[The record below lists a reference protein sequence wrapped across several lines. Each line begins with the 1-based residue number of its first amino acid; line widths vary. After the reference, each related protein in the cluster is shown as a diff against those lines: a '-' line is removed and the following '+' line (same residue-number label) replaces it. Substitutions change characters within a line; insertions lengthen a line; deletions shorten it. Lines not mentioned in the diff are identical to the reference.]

1 MPNKSRL
8 HPLALPVLLALGAA
22 NFSYAQASAP
32 DSAQVTT
39 AAIAEPAAVPVAD
52 AAATPPSVDAVPA
65 ATVPPEPPITSAPP
79 ATPATPVSLVKPK
92 TAMWPDQIES
102 SGSIMPWQETYIGSE
117 VGGLRLASVLISV
130 GDTVT
135 KGEVLARLDT
145 ATVETDLDAANA
157 QLMEAEGTLAQA
169 VATLNRANR
178 LAPSGGLSRQ
188 ELTLYE
194 TQKNTAE
201 ARVNAARAQ
210 VKRQQLRLKFATIVA
225 PDDGVISASSASEG
239 AIVQAGGELFRL
251 IRQGRLEWR
260 AEVKGE
266 TLLKLSIGQ
275 EVIVNSPLGSE
286 VKGRVR
292 RLSPTID
299 VTTGNGLVYVDLPTG
314 TNLKA
319 GLTVSGSIGMGKRK
333 ALFLPSSAVIRSDKD
348 AKVFRIGAEN
358 KLVAVDVK
366 TGRTKGD
373 SIEIVSGLDERS
385 EVVGTDVERL
395 EVGQLVD
402 SVAHDH
408 QAELPGGGTEGG

>member
-1 MPNKSRL
+1 MPL
-8 HPLALPVLLALGAA
+8 VCTLAVPTLLAFGAV
-22 NFSYAQASAP
+22 NFSHAQSSAP
-32 DSAQVTT
+32 DASVTT
-39 AAIAEPAAVPVAD
+39 TALVAEPM
-52 AAATPPSVDAVPA
+52 AATPPLGVDTPNTPAVA
-65 ATVPPEPPITSAPP
+65 
-79 ATPATPVSLVKPK
+79 ATPVSLVKPK
-92 TAMWPDQIES
+92 TALWPDQIEA

-135 KGEVLARLDT
+135 KGQVLARLDT

-157 QLMEAEGTLAQA
+157 QLMETEGTLAQA
-169 VATLNRANR
+169 VATLDRANR

-225 PDDGVISASSASEG
+225 PDDGVISASSAYEG

-299 VTTGNGLVYVDLPTG
+299 VSTGNGLVYVNLPTG

-319 GLTVSGSIGMGKRK
+319 GLNVSGSIGMGKRK
-333 ALFLPSSAVIRSDKD
+333 ALFLPGGAVMRGDKQ
-348 AKVFRIGAEN
+348 AKVFKIGSEN
-358 KLVAVDVK
+358 RLVAVDVR

-373 SIEIVSGLDERS
+373 AIEIVGGLDEQS
-385 EVVGTDVERL
+385 EVVGGDVDRL
-395 EVGQLVD
+395 AAGQLVD
-402 SVAHDH
+402 SSARERE
-408 QAELPGGGTEGG
+408 AEESN

>member
-1 MPNKSRL
+1 MPHRTKRAFRIRSFVL
-8 HPLALPVLLALGAA
+8 HAVLALGAA
-22 NFSYAQASAP
+22 NFSYAEASAP
-32 DSAQVTT
+32 DA
-39 AAIAEPAAVPVAD
+39 AAVKEAPVAEQI
-52 AAATPPSVDAVPA
+52 ATTLP
-65 ATVPPEPPITSAPP
+65 APP
-79 ATPATPVSLVKPK
+79 VAPATPVTLVKAK
-92 TAMWPDQIES
+92 TALWPDQIEA
-102 SGSIMPWQETYIGSE
+102 SGSIMPWQETLIGSE
-117 VGGLRLASVLISV
+117 VGGLRLADVLISV

-135 KGEVLARLDT
+135 KGQVLARLDT

-169 VATLNRANR
+169 VATLDRANR

-210 VKRQQLRLKFATIVA
+210 VKRQKLRLKFATIVA
-225 PDDGVISASSASEG
+225 PDDGVISAISVSEG
-239 AIVQAGGELFRL
+239 AIVQAGNELFRL

-266 TLLKLSIGQ
+266 TLLKLAIGQ

-319 GLTVSGSIGMGKRK
+319 GLNVSGSIGMSKRK
-333 ALFLPSSAVIRSDKD
+333 ALYVPSSAVVRGDKD
-348 AKVFRIGAEN
+348 AKVFKIGADS
-358 KLVAVDVK
+358 KLVAVDVR
-366 TGRTKGD
+366 TGRSKGD
-373 SIEIVSGLDERS
+373 AIEIVSGLDERS
-385 EVVGTDVERL
+385 EVIAADVDRL

-402 SVAHDH
+402 SSVHEH
-408 QAELPGGGTEGG
+408 ESESPGGGAEGN

>member
-1 MPNKSRL
+1 MPYLSRMPHRTKRAFRIRSFVL
-8 HPLALPVLLALGAA
+8 HAVLALGAA
-22 NFSYAQASAP
+22 NFSYAEASAP
-32 DSAQVTT
+32 DA
-39 AAIAEPAAVPVAD
+39 AAVKEAPVAEQI
-52 AAATPPSVDAVPA
+52 ATTLP
-65 ATVPPEPPITSAPP
+65 APP
-79 ATPATPVSLVKPK
+79 VAPATPVTLVKAK
-92 TAMWPDQIES
+92 TALWPDQIEA
-102 SGSIMPWQETYIGSE
+102 SGSIMPWQETLIGSE
-117 VGGLRLASVLISV
+117 VGGLRLADVLISV

-135 KGEVLARLDT
+135 KGQVLARLDT

-169 VATLNRANR
+169 VATLDRANR

-210 VKRQQLRLKFATIVA
+210 VKRQKLRLKFATIVA
-225 PDDGVISASSASEG
+225 PDDGVISAISVSEG
-239 AIVQAGGELFRL
+239 AIVQAGNELFRL

-266 TLLKLSIGQ
+266 TLLKLAIGQ

-319 GLTVSGSIGMGKRK
+319 GLNVSGSIGMSKRK
-333 ALFLPSSAVIRSDKD
+333 ALYVPSSAVVRSDKD
-348 AKVFRIGAEN
+348 AKVFKIGADS
-358 KLVAVDVK
+358 KLVAVDVR
-366 TGRTKGD
+366 TGRSKGD
-373 SIEIVSGLDERS
+373 AIEIVSGLDERS
-385 EVVGTDVERL
+385 EVIAADVDRL

-402 SVAHDH
+402 SSVHEH
-408 QAELPGGGTEGG
+408 ESESPGGGAEGN

>member
-1 MPNKSRL
+1 MPNNSRL

-52 AAATPPSVDAVPA
+52 AAATPPSVEAVPA
-65 ATVPPEPPITSAPP
+65 ATVPPEPPITSAP
-79 ATPATPVSLVKPK
+79 PATPVSLVKPK

-210 VKRQQLRLKFATIVA
+210 VKRQQLRFKFATIVA

-239 AIVQAGGELFRL
+239 AIVQAGGLAQNNTDPRGGGPFSAYR
-251 IRQGRLEWR
+251 
-260 AEVKGE
+260 
-266 TLLKLSIGQ
+266 
-275 EVIVNSPLGSE
+275 SP
-286 VKGRVR
+286 
-292 RLSPTID
+292 
-299 VTTGNGLVYVDLPTG
+299 
-314 TNLKA
+314 
-319 GLTVSGSIGMGKRK
+319 
-333 ALFLPSSAVIRSDKD
+333 
-348 AKVFRIGAEN
+348 
-358 KLVAVDVK
+358 
-366 TGRTKGD
+366 
-373 SIEIVSGLDERS
+373 
-385 EVVGTDVERL
+385 
-395 EVGQLVD
+395 
-402 SVAHDH
+402 
-408 QAELPGGGTEGG
+408 PGGDHP

>member
-1 MPNKSRL
+1 MPYLSRMPHRTKRAFRIRSFVL
-8 HPLALPVLLALGAA
+8 HAVLALGAA
-22 NFSYAQASAP
+22 NFSYAEASAP
-32 DSAQVTT
+32 DA
-39 AAIAEPAAVPVAD
+39 AAVKEAPVAEQI
-52 AAATPPSVDAVPA
+52 ATTLP
-65 ATVPPEPPITSAPP
+65 APP
-79 ATPATPVSLVKPK
+79 VAPATPVTLVKAK
-92 TAMWPDQIES
+92 TALWPDQIEA
-102 SGSIMPWQETYIGSE
+102 SGSIMPWQETLIGSE
-117 VGGLRLASVLISV
+117 VGGLRLADVLISV

-135 KGEVLARLDT
+135 KGQVLARLDT

-169 VATLNRANR
+169 VATLDRANR

-210 VKRQQLRLKFATIVA
+210 VKRQKLRLKFATIVA
-225 PDDGVISASSASEG
+225 PDDGVISAISVSEG
-239 AIVQAGGELFRL
+239 AIVQAGNELFRL

-266 TLLKLSIGQ
+266 TLLKLAIGQ

-319 GLTVSGSIGMGKRK
+319 GLNVSGSIGMSKRK
-333 ALFLPSSAVIRSDKD
+333 ALYVPSSAVVRGDKD
-348 AKVFRIGAEN
+348 AKVFKIGADS
-358 KLVAVDVK
+358 KLVAVDVH
-366 TGRTKGD
+366 TGRSKGD
-373 SIEIVSGLDERS
+373 AIEIVSGLDERS
-385 EVVGTDVERL
+385 EVIAADVDRL

-402 SVAHDH
+402 SSVHEH
-408 QAELPGGGTEGG
+408 ESESPGGGAEGN

>member
-1 MPNKSRL
+1 MISG
-8 HPLALPVLLALGAA
+8 VSC
-22 NFSYAQASAP
+22 FAP
-32 DSAQVTT
+32 DCASLGEQRFVEGRIAPIKRQFDTVRNQTGKHAQGTICYT
-39 AAIAEPAAVPVAD
+39 ISPVH
-52 AAATPPSVDAVPA
+52 
-65 ATVPPEPPITSAPP
+65 TVPNFLKLADDIAG
-79 ATPATPVSLVKPK
+79 
-92 TAMWPDQIES
+92 QIEA

-348 AKVFRIGAEN
+348 AKVFRIGADN

-402 SVAHDH
+402 SAAHDH

>member
-1 MPNKSRL
+1 MPYLSRMPHRTKRAFRIRSFVL
-8 HPLALPVLLALGAA
+8 HAVLALGAA
-22 NFSYAQASAP
+22 NFSYAEASAP
-32 DSAQVTT
+32 DA
-39 AAIAEPAAVPVAD
+39 AAVKEAPVAEQI
-52 AAATPPSVDAVPA
+52 ATTLP
-65 ATVPPEPPITSAPP
+65 APP
-79 ATPATPVSLVKPK
+79 VAPATPVTLVKAK
-92 TAMWPDQIES
+92 TALWPDQIEA
-102 SGSIMPWQETYIGSE
+102 SGSIMPWQETLIGSE
-117 VGGLRLASVLISV
+117 VGGLRLADVLISV

-135 KGEVLARLDT
+135 KGQVLARLDT

-169 VATLNRANR
+169 VATLDRANR

-210 VKRQQLRLKFATIVA
+210 VKRQKLRLKFATIVA
-225 PDDGVISASSASEG
+225 PDDGVISAISVSEG
-239 AIVQAGGELFRL
+239 AIVQAGNELFRL

-266 TLLKLSIGQ
+266 TLLKLAIGQ

-319 GLTVSGSIGMGKRK
+319 GLNVSGSIGMGKRK
-333 ALFLPSSAVIRSDKD
+333 ALYVPSSAVVRGDKD
-348 AKVFRIGAEN
+348 AKVFKIGADS
-358 KLVAVDVK
+358 KLVAVDVH
-366 TGRTKGD
+366 TGRSKGD
-373 SIEIVSGLDERS
+373 AIEIVSGLDERS
-385 EVVGTDVERL
+385 EVIAADVDRL

-402 SVAHDH
+402 SSVHEH
-408 QAELPGGGTEGG
+408 ESESPGGGAEGN

>member
-1 MPNKSRL
+1 MPYLSRMPHRTKRAFRIRSFVL
-8 HPLALPVLLALGAA
+8 HAVLALGAA
-22 NFSYAQASAP
+22 NFSYAEASAP
-32 DSAQVTT
+32 DA
-39 AAIAEPAAVPVAD
+39 AAVKEAPVAEQI
-52 AAATPPSVDAVPA
+52 ATTLP
-65 ATVPPEPPITSAPP
+65 APP
-79 ATPATPVSLVKPK
+79 VAPATPVTLVKAK
-92 TAMWPDQIES
+92 TALWPDQIEA
-102 SGSIMPWQETYIGSE
+102 SGSIMPWQETLIGSE
-117 VGGLRLASVLISV
+117 VGGLRLADVLISV

-135 KGEVLARLDT
+135 KGQVLARLDT

-169 VATLNRANR
+169 VATLDRANR

-210 VKRQQLRLKFATIVA
+210 VKRQKLRLKFATIVA
-225 PDDGVISASSASEG
+225 PDDGVISAISVSEG
-239 AIVQAGGELFRL
+239 AIVQAGNELFRL

-266 TLLKLSIGQ
+266 TLLKLAIGQ

-319 GLTVSGSIGMGKRK
+319 GLNVSGSIGMGKRK
-333 ALFLPSSAVIRSDKD
+333 ALYVPSSAVVRGDKD
-348 AKVFRIGAEN
+348 AKVFKIGADS
-358 KLVAVDVK
+358 KLVAVDVR
-366 TGRTKGD
+366 TGRSKGD
-373 SIEIVSGLDERS
+373 AIEIVSGLDERS
-385 EVVGTDVERL
+385 EVIAADVDRL

-402 SVAHDH
+402 SSVHEH
-408 QAELPGGGTEGG
+408 ESESPGGGAEGN

>member
-1 MPNKSRL
+1 MPYLSRMPHRTKRAFRIRSFVL
-8 HPLALPVLLALGAA
+8 HAVLALGAA
-22 NFSYAQASAP
+22 NFSYAEASAP
-32 DSAQVTT
+32 DA
-39 AAIAEPAAVPVAD
+39 AAVKEAPVAEQI
-52 AAATPPSVDAVPA
+52 ATTLP
-65 ATVPPEPPITSAPP
+65 APP
-79 ATPATPVSLVKPK
+79 VAPATPVTLVKAK
-92 TAMWPDQIES
+92 TALWPDQIEA
-102 SGSIMPWQETYIGSE
+102 SGSIMPWQETLIGSE
-117 VGGLRLASVLISV
+117 VGGLRLADVLISV

-135 KGEVLARLDT
+135 KGQVLARLDT

-169 VATLNRANR
+169 VATLDRANR

-210 VKRQQLRLKFATIVA
+210 VKRQKLRLKFATIVA
-225 PDDGVISASSASEG
+225 PDDGVISAISVSEG
-239 AIVQAGGELFRL
+239 AIVQAGNELFRL

-266 TLLKLSIGQ
+266 TLLKLAIGQ

-319 GLTVSGSIGMGKRK
+319 GLNVSGSIGMGKRK
-333 ALFLPSSAVIRSDKD
+333 ALYVPSSAVVRSDKD
-348 AKVFRIGAEN
+348 AKVFKIGADS
-358 KLVAVDVK
+358 KLVAVDVR
-366 TGRTKGD
+366 TGRSKGD
-373 SIEIVSGLDERS
+373 AIEIVSGLDERS
-385 EVVGTDVERL
+385 EVIAADVDRL

-402 SVAHDH
+402 SSVHEH
-408 QAELPGGGTEGG
+408 ESESPGGGAEGN

>member
-1 MPNKSRL
+1 M
-8 HPLALPVLLALGAA
+8 
-22 NFSYAQASAP
+22 
-32 DSAQVTT
+32 
-39 AAIAEPAAVPVAD
+39 
-52 AAATPPSVDAVPA
+52 
-65 ATVPPEPPITSAPP
+65 
-79 ATPATPVSLVKPK
+79 
-92 TAMWPDQIES
+92 
-102 SGSIMPWQETYIGSE
+102 
-117 VGGLRLASVLISV
+117 
-130 GDTVT
+130 T
-135 KGEVLARLDT
+135 KGQVLARLDT

-169 VATLNRANR
+169 VATLDRANR

-225 PDDGVISASSASEG
+225 PDDGVISAISVSEG
-239 AIVQAGGELFRL
+239 AIVQAGNELFRL

-266 TLLKLSIGQ
+266 TLLKLAIGQ

-319 GLTVSGSIGMGKRK
+319 GLNVSGSIGMGKRK
-333 ALFLPSSAVIRSDKD
+333 ALYVPSSAVVRGDKD
-348 AKVFRIGAEN
+348 AKVFKIGADS
-358 KLVAVDVK
+358 KLVAVDVH
-366 TGRTKGD
+366 TGRSKGD
-373 SIEIVSGLDERS
+373 AIEIVSGLDERS
-385 EVVGTDVERL
+385 EVIAADVDRL

-402 SVAHDH
+402 SSVHEH
-408 QAELPGGGTEGG
+408 ESESPGGGAEGN

>member
-1 MPNKSRL
+1 MQHQANKSHR
-8 HPLALPVLLALGAA
+8 PKRSPIFYSLAFPAVLAVCAA
-22 NFSYAQASAP
+22 GFSYAQASSP
-32 DSAQVTT
+32 DSTQTT
-39 AAIAEPAAVPVAD
+39 AQPEAASATPPAAPAASEPAA
-52 AAATPPSVDAVPA
+52 TAV
-65 ATVPPEPPITSAPP
+65 T
-79 ATPATPVSLVKPK
+79 LVKPK
-92 TAMWPDQIES
+92 SALWPEQIEA
-102 SGSIMPWQETYIGSE
+102 SGSIMPWQETHIGSE
-117 VGGLRLASVLISV
+117 AGGLRLASVLISV
-130 GDTVT
+130 GDSVT
-135 KGEVLARLDT
+135 KGQVLARLDT

-169 VATLNRANR
+169 VATLDRANR

-239 AIVQAGGELFRL
+239 AIVQAGSELFRL

-266 TLLKLSIGQ
+266 TLLKLAIGQ
-275 EVIVNSPLGSE
+275 EVIVNSPLGTE

-299 VTTGNGLVYVDLPTG
+299 VTSGNGLVYVDLPTG

-319 GLTVSGSIGMGKRK
+319 GLSVSGSISMGKRK
-333 ALFLPSSAVIRSDKD
+333 ALFLPSQAVIRDDSRTRVF
-348 AKVFRIGAEN
+348 KVGAES
-358 KLVAVDVK
+358 KIVAVDVK

-373 SIEIVSGLDERS
+373 AIEIVGGLDERS
-385 EVVGTDVERL
+385 EVVGGDISHLT
-395 EVGQLVD
+395 VGQMVD
-402 SVAHDH
+402 AAAHDYE
-408 QAELPGGGTEGG
+408 AESPRGGTEVN

>member
-1 MPNKSRL
+1 M
-8 HPLALPVLLALGAA
+8 LPVVLAFGAA
-22 NFSYAQASAP
+22 NLSYAQALAP
-32 DSAQVTT
+32 DTEQVTT
-39 AAIAEPAAVPVAD
+39 ALVAGPDPATTAPVAEAVVAPPAVDVVPVAPAVPV
-52 AAATPPSVDAVPA
+52 
-65 ATVPPEPPITSAPP
+65 
-79 ATPATPVSLVKPK
+79 TPVTLVKPK
-92 TAMWPDQIES
+92 SALWPDQIEA
-102 SGSIMPWQETYIGSE
+102 SGSIMPWQETLIGSE
-117 VGGLRLASVLISV
+117 VGGLRLADVTISV

-135 KGEVLARLDT
+135 KGQVLARLDT

-239 AIVQAGGELFRL
+239 AIVQAGSELFRL

-266 TLLKLSIGQ
+266 TLLKLAIGQ
-275 EVIVNSPLGSE
+275 EVVVNSPLGSE

-319 GLTVSGSIGMGKRK
+319 GLTVTGSIGMGKRK
-333 ALFLPSSAVIRSDKD
+333 ALFLPSTAVVRGEKD
-348 AKVFRIGAEN
+348 AKVFKIGAEN
-358 KLVAVDVK
+358 KLVAVDVR
-366 TGRTKGD
+366 TGRSKGD
-373 SIEIVSGLDERS
+373 AIEIVSGLDERS
-385 EVVGTDVERL
+385 EVVGADVDRL

-402 SVAHDH
+402 SAAHDH
-408 QAELPGGGTEGG
+408 EAESPGGGTEGN

>member
-1 MPNKSRL
+1 M
-8 HPLALPVLLALGAA
+8 
-22 NFSYAQASAP
+22 
-32 DSAQVTT
+32 T
-39 AAIAEPAAVPVAD
+39 
-52 AAATPPSVDAVPA
+52 
-65 ATVPPEPPITSAPP
+65 
-79 ATPATPVSLVKPK
+79 LVKPK
-92 TAMWPDQIES
+92 SALWPEQIEA
-102 SGSIMPWQETYIGSE
+102 SGSIMPWQETHIGSE
-117 VGGLRLASVLISV
+117 AGGLRLASVLISV
-130 GDTVT
+130 GDSVT
-135 KGEVLARLDT
+135 KGQVLARLDT

-169 VATLNRANR
+169 VATLDRANR

-239 AIVQAGGELFRL
+239 AIVQAGSELFRL

-266 TLLKLSIGQ
+266 TLLKLAIGQ
-275 EVIVNSPLGSE
+275 EVIVNSPLGTE

-299 VTTGNGLVYVDLPTG
+299 VTSGNGLVYVDLPTG

-319 GLTVSGSIGMGKRK
+319 GLSVSGSISMGKRK
-333 ALFLPSSAVIRSDKD
+333 ALFLPSQAVIRDDSRTRVF
-348 AKVFRIGAEN
+348 KVGAES
-358 KLVAVDVK
+358 KIVAVDVK

-373 SIEIVSGLDERS
+373 AIEIVGGLDERS
-385 EVVGTDVERL
+385 EVVGGDISHLT
-395 EVGQLVD
+395 VGQMVD
-402 SVAHDH
+402 AAAHDYE
-408 QAELPGGGTEGG
+408 AESPRGGTEVN

>member
-1 MPNKSRL
+1 MPSTAIWSRR
-8 HPLALPVLLALGAA
+8 PKASGIVLALGLTLVLIGLSTPPS
-22 NFSYAQASAP
+22 NAQTPSAP
-32 DSAQVTT
+32 VAAKAVST
-39 AAIAEPAAVPVAD
+39 AP
-52 AAATPPSVDAVPA
+52 AAATTPAPA
-65 ATVPPEPPITSAPP
+65 AAPT
-79 ATPATPVSLVKPK
+79 AASEKAARGVSLVAPRVE
-92 TAMWPDQIES
+92 MWPDQMEA
-102 SGSIMPWQETYIGSE
+102 SGNIMPWQEARVGTEI
-117 VGGLRLASVLISV
+117 GGLRLVSVLV
-130 GDTVT
+130 NAGDAVK
-135 KGEVLARLDT
+135 KGQVLARLNPV
-145 ATVETDLDAANA
+145 TVETELEAANA
-157 QLMEAEGTLAQA
+157 QLMEAQATLAQA
-169 VATLNRANR
+169 EATLERGRR
-178 LAPSGGLSRQ
+178 LAPSGGVSQQ

-225 PDDGVISASSASEG
+225 LDDGVISASSASEG

-333 ALFLPSSAVIRSDKD
+333 ALYLPSSAVVRGEKD

-358 KLVAVDVK
+358 KLVVVDVK

-385 EVVGTDVERL
+385 EVVGAGVDRL

>member
-1 MPNKSRL
+1 MPYLSRMPHRTKRAFRIRSFVL
-8 HPLALPVLLALGAA
+8 HAVLALGAA
-22 NFSYAQASAP
+22 NFSYAEASAP
-32 DSAQVTT
+32 DA
-39 AAIAEPAAVPVAD
+39 AAVKEAPVAEQI
-52 AAATPPSVDAVPA
+52 ATTLP
-65 ATVPPEPPITSAPP
+65 APP
-79 ATPATPVSLVKPK
+79 VAPATPVTLVKAK
-92 TAMWPDQIES
+92 TALWPDQIEA
-102 SGSIMPWQETYIGSE
+102 SGSIMPWQETLIGSE
-117 VGGLRLASVLISV
+117 VGGLRLADVLISV

-135 KGEVLARLDT
+135 KGQVLARLDT

-169 VATLNRANR
+169 VATLDRANR

-210 VKRQQLRLKFATIVA
+210 VKRQKLRLKFATIVA
-225 PDDGVISASSASEG
+225 PDDGVISAISVSEG
-239 AIVQAGGELFRL
+239 AIVQAGNELFRL

-266 TLLKLSIGQ
+266 TLLKLAIGQ

-319 GLTVSGSIGMGKRK
+319 GLNVSGSIGMSKRK
-333 ALFLPSSAVIRSDKD
+333 ALYVPSSAVVRGDKD
-348 AKVFRIGAEN
+348 AKVFKIGADS
-358 KLVAVDVK
+358 KLVAVDVR
-366 TGRTKGD
+366 TGRSKGD
-373 SIEIVSGLDERS
+373 AIEIVSGLDERS
-385 EVVGTDVERL
+385 EVIAADVDRL

-402 SVAHDH
+402 SSVHEH
-408 QAELPGGGTEGG
+408 ESESPGGGAEGN

>member
-1 MPNKSRL
+1 MPTNSRF
-8 HPLALPVLLALGAA
+8 HPLALPVLLALGAV

-32 DSAQVTT
+32 DTAQVTT
-39 AAIAEPAAVPVAD
+39 AAIAEPAPVAD
-52 AAATPPSVDAVPA
+52 AVANLPAVESVPA
-65 ATVPPEPPITSAPP
+65 ATVPPETAVTPPP
-79 ATPATPVSLVKPK
+79 PATPVSLVKPK
-92 TAMWPDQIES
+92 TAMWPDQIEA

-117 VGGLRLASVLISV
+117 VGGLRLSSVLISV

-135 KGEVLARLDT
+135 KGQVLARLDT

-157 QLMEAEGTLAQA
+157 QLMEVEGTLAQA

-299 VTTGNGLVYVDLPTG
+299 VTTGNGIVYVDLPTG

-333 ALFLPSSAVIRSDKD
+333 ALYLPSSAVVRGEKD

-385 EVVGTDVERL
+385 EVVGAGVDRL

-402 SVAHDH
+402 SAAHDH
-408 QAELPGGGTEGG
+408 EAELPGGGTEGG

>member
-1 MPNKSRL
+1 MPTNSRF
-8 HPLALPVLLALGAA
+8 HPLALPVLLALGAV

-32 DSAQVTT
+32 DTAQVTT
-39 AAIAEPAAVPVAD
+39 AAIAEPAPVAD
-52 AAATPPSVDAVPA
+52 AVANLPAVESVPA
-65 ATVPPEPPITSAPP
+65 ATVPPETAVTPPP
-79 ATPATPVSLVKPK
+79 PATPVSLVKPK
-92 TAMWPDQIES
+92 TAMWPDQIEA

-117 VGGLRLASVLISV
+117 VGGLRLSSVLISV

-135 KGEVLARLDT
+135 KGQVLARLDT

-157 QLMEAEGTLAQA
+157 QLMEVEGTLAQA

-299 VTTGNGLVYVDLPTG
+299 VTTGNGIVYVNLPTG

-333 ALFLPSSAVIRSDKD
+333 ALYLPSSAVIRGEKD

-385 EVVGTDVERL
+385 EVVGAGVDRL

-402 SVAHDH
+402 SAAHDH
-408 QAELPGGGTEGG
+408 EAELPGGGTEGG

>member
-1 MPNKSRL
+1 
-8 HPLALPVLLALGAA
+8 
-22 NFSYAQASAP
+22 
-32 DSAQVTT
+32 
-39 AAIAEPAAVPVAD
+39 
-52 AAATPPSVDAVPA
+52 
-65 ATVPPEPPITSAPP
+65 
-79 ATPATPVSLVKPK
+79 
-92 TAMWPDQIES
+92 MWPDQIES

-169 VATLNRANR
+169 VATLDRANR

-395 EVGQLVD
+395 KIGQLVD
-402 SVAHDH
+402 SAAHDH

>member
-1 MPNKSRL
+1 MSNEIKAL
-8 HPLALPVLLALGAA
+8 HRQRRASLAGSLAVPVLLALGAA
-22 NFSYAQASAP
+22 NFSHAEASAP
-32 DSAQVTT
+32 DT
-39 AAIAEPAAVPVAD
+39 AAVKAAPAAAPIATTPAVA
-52 AAATPPSVDAVPA
+52 SQSPA
-65 ATVPPEPPITSAPP
+65 P
-79 ATPATPVSLVKPK
+79 TPATPVTLVRPK
-92 TAMWPDQIES
+92 TALWPDQIEAT
-102 SGSIMPWQETYIGSE
+102 GSIMPWQETYVSSE
-117 VGGLRLASVLISV
+117 VGGLRLASVQISV

-135 KGEVLARLDT
+135 KGQVLARLDT

-169 VATLNRANR
+169 VATLDRANR

-319 GLTVSGSIGMGKRK
+319 GLTVSGTIGMGKRK
-333 ALFLPSSAVIRSDKD
+333 ALFLPSSAVVRNENQ
-348 AKVFRIGAEN
+348 ARVFKIGADS

-373 SIEIVSGLDERS
+373 AIEIVSGLDERS
-385 EVVGTDVERL
+385 EVVGADVDRL
-395 EVGQLVD
+395 QVGQLVD
-402 SVAHDH
+402 LPAHE
-408 QAELPGGGTEGG
+408 QEAEAPGGGTENN

>member
-1 MPNKSRL
+1 MPNNSRL

-52 AAATPPSVDAVPA
+52 AAATPPSVEAVPA
-65 ATVPPEPPITSAPP
+65 ATVPPEPPITSAP
-79 ATPATPVSLVKPK
+79 PATPVSLVKPK

-102 SGSIMPWQETYIGSE
+102 SGSIMPWQETLIGSE
-117 VGGLRLASVLISV
+117 VGGLRLADVLISV

-135 KGEVLARLDT
+135 KGQVLARLDT

-169 VATLNRANR
+169 VATLDRANR

-210 VKRQQLRLKFATIVA
+210 VKRQKLRLKFATIVA
-225 PDDGVISASSASEG
+225 PDDGVISAISVSEG
-239 AIVQAGGELFRL
+239 AIVQAGNELFRL

-266 TLLKLSIGQ
+266 TLLKLAIGQ

-319 GLTVSGSIGMGKRK
+319 GLNVSGSIGMSKRK
-333 ALFLPSSAVIRSDKD
+333 ALYVPSSAVVRGDKD
-348 AKVFRIGAEN
+348 AKVFKIGADS
-358 KLVAVDVK
+358 KLVAVDVR
-366 TGRTKGD
+366 TGRSKGD
-373 SIEIVSGLDERS
+373 AIEIVSGLDERS
-385 EVVGTDVERL
+385 EVIAADVDRL

-402 SVAHDH
+402 SSVHEH
-408 QAELPGGGTEGG
+408 ESESPGGGAEGN

>member
-1 MPNKSRL
+1 
-8 HPLALPVLLALGAA
+8 
-22 NFSYAQASAP
+22 
-32 DSAQVTT
+32 
-39 AAIAEPAAVPVAD
+39 
-52 AAATPPSVDAVPA
+52 
-65 ATVPPEPPITSAPP
+65 
-79 ATPATPVSLVKPK
+79 
-92 TAMWPDQIES
+92 MWPDQIES

-210 VKRQQLRLKFATIVA
+210 VKRQQLRFKFATIVA

>member
-1 MPNKSRL
+1 MPYLSRMPHRTKRAFRIRSFVL
-8 HPLALPVLLALGAA
+8 HAVLALGAA
-22 NFSYAQASAP
+22 NFSYAEASAP
-32 DSAQVTT
+32 DA
-39 AAIAEPAAVPVAD
+39 AAVKEAPVAEQI
-52 AAATPPSVDAVPA
+52 ATTLP
-65 ATVPPEPPITSAPP
+65 APP
-79 ATPATPVSLVKPK
+79 VAPATPVTLVKAK
-92 TAMWPDQIES
+92 TALWPDQIEA
-102 SGSIMPWQETYIGSE
+102 SGSIMPWQETLIGGE
-117 VGGLRLASVLISV
+117 VGGLRLADVLISV

-135 KGEVLARLDT
+135 KGQVLARLDT

-169 VATLNRANR
+169 VATLDRANR

-210 VKRQQLRLKFATIVA
+210 VKRQKLRLKFATIVA
-225 PDDGVISASSASEG
+225 PDDGVISAISVSEG
-239 AIVQAGGELFRL
+239 AIVQAGNELFRL

-266 TLLKLSIGQ
+266 TLLKLAIGQ

-319 GLTVSGSIGMGKRK
+319 GLNVSGSIGMGKRK
-333 ALFLPSSAVIRSDKD
+333 ALYVPSSAVVRGDKD
-348 AKVFRIGAEN
+348 AKVFKIGADS
-358 KLVAVDVK
+358 KLVAVDVH
-366 TGRTKGD
+366 TGRSKGD
-373 SIEIVSGLDERS
+373 AIEIVSGLDERS
-385 EVVGTDVERL
+385 EVIAADVDRL

-402 SVAHDH
+402 SSVHEH
-408 QAELPGGGTEGG
+408 ESESPGGGAEGN